1 MTTTATTS
9 PTATGPT
16 RSIGGVELPAPG
28 TWVIDAGHTEVG
40 FAGRHFGLTRIRG
53 RFTGVEGAATIA
65 EDPAASQV
73 AVEID
78 LRTVSSG
85 SDARDEHLRSPDFFD
100 AERHPMATFRSTG
113 LHVAGSTARL
123 DGTLTL
129 KGITA
134 PVTLDVD
141 YLGHAADPW
150 GGERAVFSARGRIN
164 REDWGLTWNMLLEA
178 GGLLVSKEITLTIEA
193 ELVRQAAQ

>member
-1 MTTTATTS
+1 MTTTTATT
-9 PTATGPT
+9 APT
-16 RSIGGVELPAPG
+16 RSIGGVDLPAPG

-40 FAGRHFGLTRIRG
+40 FVGRHFGLTRIRG

-65 EDPAASQV
+65 ADPAASQV

-100 AERHPMATFRSTG
+100 AERHPMATFRSTA

-141 YLGHAADPW
+141 CLGHAADPW
-150 GGERAVFSARGRIN
+150 GGDRAVFSARGRIN